1 MNEIHAILFLILALG
16 VSGNKSSVTLLTC
29 HSFLVKNKIPDYL
42 VEPVFIQA
50 LSGDGSASKLLFLV
64 GVLAV
69 YLDRTR
75 NVRPT
80 ENTELSFPSKMM
92 FLTFLLLLYHPAYVG
107 QFLLLLSLH
116 GKTFLP
122 FTG

>member
-1 MNEIHAILFLILALG
+1 MNEIHSVLFLILALG

-29 HSFLVKNKIPDYL
+29 HSFLGKNKIPDYRI
-42 VEPVFIQA
+42 EPVFIQA
-50 LSGDGSASKLLFLV
+50 LSVDASASKLLFLV

-75 NVRPT
+75 NISPT
-80 ENTELSFPSKMM
+80 ENTELSFPSKRV
-92 FLTFLLLLYHPAYVG
+92 FLTFLLLLHHPAYVG
-107 QFLLLLSLH
+107 QFPLLMSLH

-122 FTG
+122 FTC